1 MVPTRPAL
9 SSDHPYR
16 PDSHCHSAR
25 SPELDPAG
33 TTVEANG
40 EVAIPAVDEAV
51 TEYLPM
57 TRPGAAAESAT
68 APAGT
73 DAWSWSYRRCGRSP
87 DRASA
92 GSAGS
97 SVPFWQA
104 RRVAPHLVLLR
115 AGVATT
121 SGKMTPSPPSSS
133 SFPSSISRCSPST
146 VGRAWITDVGSDARA
161 AVVSLHGRLGSSRN
175 RPPAYW
181 SSRHSASS
189 QPTGSGTAP
198 SPFARGGSRH
208 PRRCRS
214 RAAADARLTGQA
226 GPSAEPRRTASRAPQ
241 MPASGR
247 WEVAGSAGASAS
259 SGPGRPAT
267 ARGRPRD
274 PPAP

>member
-1 MVPTRPAL
+1 
-9 SSDHPYR
+9 
-16 PDSHCHSAR
+16 
-25 SPELDPAG
+25 
-33 TTVEANG
+33 
-40 EVAIPAVDEAV
+40 
-51 TEYLPM
+51 M
-57 TRPGAAAESAT
+57 TRPGRGRPSQPPLPPERTHGRGLTGAVGVLLIVPQPAPQARPCLFGRPGGWHCISYCYGLELHHIREDDAFSAFEQQF
-68 APAGT
+68 P
-73 DAWSWSYRRCGRSP
+73 P
-87 DRASA
+87 HPSA
-92 GSAGS
+92 G
-97 SVPFWQA
+97 
-104 RRVAPHLVLLR
+104 
-115 AGVATT
+115 
-121 SGKMTPSPPSSS
+121 
-133 SFPSSISRCSPST
+133 CSPST

-189 QPTGSGTAP
+189 QPAGSGTAP